1 MSRLIFPSC
10 RFGWREGLECPA
22 ILATRGFFGVVHTQ
36 SFQTGEPFLI
46 RCSGRDI
53 LAALNLITFSLQAAK
68 QFFQVGTGWQEP
80 VDGRF
85 QLSLI
90 GGAVLRSLMFDIAL
104 SFVLSGDDDGQ
115 TVFLAKPV
123 RSAADIVITPLVG
136 MIVLVIRKADRIEN
150 QVVMNMIFVY
160 MGGKYKFILAAQDF
174 FCKLHADLMGL
185 FRRDLP
191 RLKGLD
197 QVTAQVR
204 SLVDGMAAG
213 PGKFDIRSFGG
224 TAIGGYKKFS
234 VRLFRGQILSMAAF
248 SVDLIG
254 CVFVTAIKKSR
265 CLASVFS
272 RLNKKRSCAV
282 ALISEPPFLFAYP
295 KPTTT

>member
-1 MSRLIFPSC
+1 MDEACVLLCLDVILDINEQTDLSVLPFRLAGRSGSSGDP
-10 RFGWREGLECPA
+10 GGN
-22 ILATRGFFGVVHTQ
+22 GFFGVVHTQ
-36 SFQTGEPFLI
+36 GFQTGEPFLI
-46 RCSGRDI
+46 WCSGRDI
-53 LAALNLITFSLQAAK
+53 LAALDLIAFSLQAAK
-68 QFFQVGTGWQEP
+68 QFFQVGTGWQES
-80 VDGRF
+80 VNGSF
-85 QLSLI
+85 QLCLI
-90 GGAVLRSLMFDIAL
+90 AGAVLFSLMFNIAL
-104 SFVLSGDDDGQ
+104 ALVLSWDDDGQ

-123 RSAADIVITPLVG
+123 GDTADIVIASLVG

-224 TAIGGYKKFS
+224 TAIGGYKQLS
-234 VRLFRGQILSMAAF
+234 IRLFR
-248 SVDLIG
+248 
-254 CVFVTAIKKSR
+254 
-265 CLASVFS
+265 
-272 RLNKKRSCAV
+272 V
-282 ALISEPPFLFAYP
+282 ADIVNGRFQR
-295 KPTTT
+295 

>member
-1 MSRLIFPSC
+1 MAGRSGSSGDP
-10 RFGWREGLECPA
+10 GGK
-22 ILATRGFFGVVHTQ
+22 GFFGVVNPQ
-36 SFQTGEPFLI
+36 RFQTGEPFLI

-53 LAALNLITFSLQAAK
+53 LAALDLITFSLQAAK
-68 QFFQVGTGWQEP
+68 QFFQVGTGWQKS
-80 VDGRF
+80 VNGSF
-85 QLSLI
+85 QLCLI
-90 GGAVLRSLMFDIAL
+90 AGAVLRGLMFNIAL
-104 SFVLSGDDDGQ
+104 ALVLPRNNDRQ

-136 MIVLVIRKADRIEN
+136 MIMLVIRKADRIEN

-160 MGGKYKFILAAQDF
+160 VGGKDKLILAAQDF

-185 FRRDLP
+185 FRRDLS

-224 TAIGGYKKFS
+224 TAIGRNKQLS
-234 VRLFRGQILSMAAF
+234 VRLFRVADI
-248 SVDLIG
+248 VNG
-254 CVFVTAIKKSR
+254 CFQR
-265 CLASVFS
+265 
-272 RLNKKRSCAV
+272 
-282 ALISEPPFLFAYP
+282 
-295 KPTTT
+295 